1 MEHRLNRDCDDTTHH
16 ADDPRGGRPTRIHAE
31 RPTRPPPRRSPTV
44 THPDL
49 DLERER
55 DLDREW
61 REPSLELAGERAGE
75 RLADFPEPCGLALPD
90 AERDS

>member
-1 MEHRLNRDCDDTTHH
+1 MTPPITPTTPVAVARPESTRRDLR
-16 ADDPRGGRPTRIHAE
+16 A
-31 RPTRPPPRRSPTV
+31 PPRRSPTV

>member
-1 MEHRLNRDCDDTTHH
+1 MTSLITTTPGCGRRDLH
-16 ADDPRGGRPTRIHAE
+16 PRGE
-31 RPTRPPPRRSPTV
+31 

-55 DLDREW
+55 DLEREW

-75 RLADFPEPCGLALPD
+75 RLADFPEPCGLTLPD